1 MGVPI
6 LGVHEKRFI
15 EARRLVDGV
24 LCLTCGGAELEEM
37 AGLPKRII
45 KVRLAGLFER
55 VHLLKRKESSMC
67 ALNRKQFVTAMYMI
81 SFIA

>member
-45 KVRLAGLFER
+45 KVRLADLLSVCVRF
-55 VHLLKRKESSMC
+55 LKRKKLHVCS
-67 ALNRKQFVTAMYMI
+67 K
-81 SFIA
+81 